1 MGRWPC
7 VERLVSEVTYDQ
19 KPIEELCGK
28 RRPLKIVP
36 GNSVLYVRLNTK
48 GSHISETLER
58 AKRNSSW
65 MWITV
70 GIRQANSVALSQIAT
85 HIPGDAKAESRVTLI
100 RRWLMNFQVDSW
112 AFYRAI
118 LEQVLCGRQAVTVYT
133 LWMH

>member
-1 MGRWPC
+1 
-7 VERLVSEVTYDQ
+7 
-19 KPIEELCGK
+19 
-28 RRPLKIVP
+28 
-36 GNSVLYVRLNTK
+36 
-48 GSHISETLER
+48 
-58 AKRNSSW
+58 